1 MDRENYRQRRN
12 FIIELGKALHKFGTP
27 AFRLEAHLRNVCQ
40 SLGLDGYFMVSPTL
54 LTMVLWDPA
63 DQEKHNYHI
72 RVKPGELD
80 LGALALTDQLVDEV
94 TNENLNVEDGLASLE
109 EIHARPAPYG
119 YKSNLAAFGTTSGAF
134 AMLVGGSWWDA
145 AVSFVA
151 GLIVFFFLCW
161 VENNSERRGEVLEP
175 MAAVIGSLFASVVAY
190 FVPGV
195 NVPLVVLSGIIVF
208 IPGLSITIALKDL
221 AARHLLS
228 GTTRLMDSLMCLCK
242 LYFGSVLGSSIVNIF
257 LPRQHVDF
265 LPPVPTWTLWLAV
278 PLLSLTLIVVFKN
291 RIRDIPWGILSA
303 VVAYVGS
310 VLGAMYLGDNVGPF
324 VGALMVGIYS
334 NMYSRIANT
343 PSTVVLLLGVVL
355 LVPGSKAYIGL
366 NQVVTGDAF
375 MNLPAV
381 GTQTFMI
388 FMSILAGL
396 IFANMVFPSRKT
408 L

>member
-40 SLGLDGYFMVSPTL
+40 GLGLDGYFMVSPTL
-54 LTMVLWDPA
+54 LTMVLWDPE

-80 LGALALTDQLVDEV
+80 LGALALTDKLVDEV
-94 TNENLNVEDGLASLE
+94 TNENLNVEDGLASLA

-119 YKSNLAAFGTTSGAF
+119 YKSNLAAFGATSGVF

-145 AVSFVA
+145 IVSFAA

-175 MAAVIGSLFASVVAY
+175 MSAIICSLFASVAAY

-242 LYFGSVLGSSIVNIF
+242 LYFGSVLGASIANIF
-257 LPRQHVDF
+257 LPRQNVDF

-310 VLGAMYLGDNVGPF
+310 VVGAMYLGDNVGPF